1 MFTFNKLLSIICFL
15 QVDEDPSFLVQQFEV
30 IFTKPPSNKLLRSL
44 YCMILNLCFYSLDNQ
59 SIIIS
64 ELFRHITK
72 TNITSDYFRL
82 LAVLV
87 AKFGMEE
94 EKVCEMPEI
103 LLNNILKEKNEL
115 TIEGCAKLLSNFH
128 LSKEVAEREIEVLWD
143 NCLFGL
149 ETSCRKEATRQALY

>member
-1 MFTFNKLLSIICFL
+1 
-15 QVDEDPSFLVQQFEV
+15 
-30 IFTKPPSNKLLRSL
+30 
-44 YCMILNLCFYSLDNQ
+44 MILNLCFYSLDNQ
-59 SIIIS
+59 SIIIT

-94 EKVCEMPEI
+94 EKVCEMPEV

-115 TIEGCAKLLSNFH
+115 TI
-128 LSKEVAEREIEVLWD
+128 
-143 NCLFGL
+143 
-149 ETSCRKEATRQALY
+149 

>member
-1 MFTFNKLLSIICFL
+1 MF
-15 QVDEDPSFLVQQFEV
+15 Q
-30 IFTKPPSNKLLRSL
+30 
-44 YCMILNLCFYSLDNQ
+44 
-59 SIIIS
+59 
-64 ELFRHITK
+64 HITK
-72 TNITSDYFRL
+72 TNITSDYFRI

-87 AKFGMEE
+87 AKFGLEE

-128 LSKEVAEREIEVLWD
+128 LSKEIAEREIEVLWD

-149 ETSCRKEATRQALY
+149 